1 MEIGNENGGPNC
13 KARDPEGA
21 NSLDLNTIT
30 EPEKIVSTMSKAD
43 GLSTDFTRNFPP
55 YSASVL
61 ILKGK

>member
-21 NSLDLNTIT
+21 DSLDLNTIT
-30 EPEKIVSTMSKAD
+30 EPKKIISTMSKAD
-43 GLSTDFTRNFPP
+43 SLGTDFTRTYPP
-55 YSASVL
+55 YLASVL

>member
-1 MEIGNENGGPNC
+1 MAGPNC
-13 KARDPEGA
+13 KVRDPEGA

-30 EPEKIVSTMSKAD
+30 EPEKIIATKSKAD
-43 GLSTDFTRNFPP
+43 SLGTDFARTYPP